1 MKIDQYKLQTAM
13 MECGKAHGR
22 IAQQAGMHPKTLR
35 RIEREGTCTR
45 SQRNAIAAAID
56 VDPHYLMM
64 EDLT

>member
-35 RIEREGTCTR
+35 RIERDGRCNR
-45 SQRNAIAAAID
+45 NQRDALAAAID
-56 VDPHYLMM
+56 VDPHELMM
-64 EDLT
+64 EEMV